1 MWDERY
7 LSKMEDPSVGFKPN
21 CSSTPITKR
30 ETPSQGLLLQ
40 SKHCDEEDNLNEGRK
55 DTAKGKDP
63 PVNTAIPLLKQEEKQ

>member
-1 MWDERY
+1 MKGISQRW
-7 LSKMEDPSVGFKPN
+7 KTPSVGFKTS
-21 CSSTPITKR
+21 CSSTPITKS
-30 ETPSQGLLLQ
+30 ETPLQGLLLQ